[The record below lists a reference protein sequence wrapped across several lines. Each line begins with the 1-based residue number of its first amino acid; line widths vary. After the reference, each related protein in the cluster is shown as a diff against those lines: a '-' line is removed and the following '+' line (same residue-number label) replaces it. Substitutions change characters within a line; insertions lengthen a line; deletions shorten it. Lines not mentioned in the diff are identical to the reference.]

1 MFPED
6 FLWTDVNYPEADFNQ
21 LPLAYLAG
29 STTSDAGLGW
39 VNSRSSW
46 ADDAVS
52 VSFISADR
60 VQNHQHK
67 DQNSFVIYKGT
78 SLEGWL
84 AIDANFCSGSNG
96 LTKGGN
102 VHNILLV
109 NGEDQRYDDFNRRPV
124 KHEFTNEYSYVI
136 GDAADAYWT
145 SPGAYGSGGEPYL
158 QTYLRELVHAMP
170 NYVIVY
176 DRVTPLSK
184 FASVPIT
191 YLLKTQN
198 EPAISG
204 STATATSGPNKL
216 VQKTLLPTSGLF
228 MTTANSVGC
237 RRLEIRATPTANT
250 QFLNAIWVGPTSGTM
265 PQTDLV
271 PSSTNNMVGAHIKEA
286 GRNFVVMFS
295 SEPTGANPPSS
306 VTFQLSTI
314 ESTNNVL
321 FGLLP
326 ETEYKVDVTCSEG
339 RQLIVV
345 ERGRGRLTS
354 PQGTLRFVAEYTPDA
369 PVQAVIAK

>member
-1 MFPED
+1 M
-6 FLWTDVNYPEADFNQ
+6 
-21 LPLAYLAG
+21 AG
-29 STTSDAGLGW
+29 AATSDAGLGW

-52 VSFISADR
+52 VSFICADR
-60 VQNHQHK
+60 VQTHQHK
-67 DQNSFVIYKGT
+67 DQNSFVIYKG
-78 SLEGWL
+78 SGLEGWL

-109 NGEDQRYDDFNRRPV
+109 NGEDQRYGDFNRKPV
-124 KHEFTNEYSYVI
+124 KHEFTNEYSYVV

-145 SPGAYGSGGEPYL
+145 NPGAYSSGGEPYL
-158 QTYLRELVHAMP
+158 KTYLRELVHAMP
-170 NYVIVY
+170 NYVIVF

-184 FASVPIT
+184 YANVPIT
-191 YLLKTQN
+191 YLLNTQN
-198 EPAISG
+198 DPSISG
-204 STATATSGPNKL
+204 NTATAVSGPNKL
-216 VQKTLLPTSGLF
+216 VQKTLLPSSGLS

-237 RRLEIRATPTANT
+237 RRLEIKRSSAIANT
-250 QFLNAIWVGPTSGTM
+250 QFLNAIWVGPASGSM

-271 PSSTNNMVGAHIKEA
+271 PSSTNNMVGAHIKES

-306 VTFQLSTI
+306 VTFQLSTL
-314 ESTNNVL
+314 ESTTNIL

-326 ETEYKVDVTCSEG
+326 ETEYKVDVTSTEG

-354 PQGTLRFVAEYTPDA
+354 PEGTLRFVAEYAPDA